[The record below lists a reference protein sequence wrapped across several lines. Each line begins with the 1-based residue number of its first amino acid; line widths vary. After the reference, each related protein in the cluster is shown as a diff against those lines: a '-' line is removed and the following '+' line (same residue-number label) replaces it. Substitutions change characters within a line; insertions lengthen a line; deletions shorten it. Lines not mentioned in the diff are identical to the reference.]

1 MVDYILTIGA
11 SSSHNSINKKLAN
24 YAANLING
32 CQVRLID
39 LNNFE
44 MPIYSIDRENDQG
57 VPAEAV
63 EFKELVKQSAGIVIS
78 FAEHNGSYTA
88 AFKNI
93 MDWASRLEGKLWDG
107 KPMLLLSTSPGGNG
121 GATVLDAAVKAFPYL
136 GGEVVGAL
144 SVPKFQENFSPSDGL
159 INTTINEELLIKV
172 EALQRSIE
180 G

>member
-24 YAANLING
+24 YTANLISG
-32 CQVRLID
+32 YQVKLID

-63 EFKELVKQSAGIVIS
+63 EFKELIRQSAGIVIS
-78 FAEHNGSYTA
+78 FAEHNGTYTA

-121 GATVLDAAVKAFPYL
+121 ATTVLDAATKAFPYL
-136 GGEVVGAL
+136 GGDVVGAQ

-159 INTTINEELLIKV
+159 NNTAINEGLVNKV
-172 EALQRSIE
+172 QALQRSIE

>member
-24 YAANLING
+24 YTANLISG
-32 CQVRLID
+32 YQVKLID

-57 VPAEAV
+57 
-63 EFKELVKQSAGIVIS
+63 IS
-78 FAEHNGSYTA
+78 FAEHNGTYTA

-121 GATVLDAAVKAFPYL
+121 ATTVLDAATKAFPYL
-136 GGEVVGAL
+136 GGDVVGAQ

-159 INTTINEELLIKV
+159 NNTAINEGLVNKV
-172 EALQRSIE
+172 QALQRSIE

>member
-24 YAANLING
+24 YTANLISG
-32 CQVRLID
+32 YQVKL
-39 LNNFE
+39 
-44 MPIYSIDRENDQG
+44 
-57 VPAEAV
+57 
-63 EFKELVKQSAGIVIS
+63 IS
-78 FAEHNGSYTA
+78 FAEHNGTYTA

-121 GATVLDAAVKAFPYL
+121 ATTVLDAATKAFPYL
-136 GGEVVGAL
+136 GGDVVGAQ

-159 INTTINEELLIKV
+159 NNTAINEGLVNKV
-172 EALQRSIE
+172 QALQRSIE